1 MRAILGV
8 PRETQMVASEDHW
21 GGRTLTTVP
30 QSPLGAGCRQIEV
43 WFPGCN
49 RTQVQVI

>member
-21 GGRTLTTVP
+21 GGRTLTTPVTTWSGMQADTSLVP
-30 QSPLGAGCRQIEV
+30 WL
-43 WFPGCN
+43 
-49 RTQVQVI
+49 